1 MREIGDSVPCRDQSG
16 ELADRV
22 QTQPKA
28 VPEARRVTA

>member
-1 MREIGDSVPCRDQSG
+1 MPCRDESG

-28 VPEARRVTA
+28 VAEAWRVTT

>member
-1 MREIGDSVPCRDQSG
+1 MPYRDQSG

-28 VPEARRVTA
+28 VAEARRVTA

>member
-1 MREIGDSVPCRDQSG
+1 MPCHDQPG

-28 VPEARRVTA
+28 VAEARQVMA